1 MEKQTKII
9 RERFVRVVKKEVSRT
24 AKAENDGKGCSR
36 KGIAMRS
43 ENKSVIRGVICLI
56 VSLLILGGLIAWNEW
71 AGTRGPTGSEDDPFV
86 TALLDEPTCT
96 VFNCTVFVKTVFDPA
111 AFDAV
116 TPDERALIAAAVAE
130 TNIVGLPDGTY
141 PMFHPEHVK
150 QVILDQIERHGTTLE
165 AVVARARE
173 YMVAAIPASRM
184 ELTVRVT
191 ECITDQDDR
200 RVKEELGFL
209 GRTLTDLGLDP
220 EKVERAILFTVAC
233 NPSADLDGIFRI
245 TGSEVDVETTFV
257 YLYEGKWYL
266 DPRNLDDD
274 LLDVGMSDRI
284 DLLETVTET
293 GTVRWVNGDHFRVGD
308 TVFRVTDPTAL
319 DGIEAGDSVRVER
332 YRYAEMKAE
341 LLIEERDTVTALN
354 AVSVEK
360 N

>member
-1 MEKQTKII
+1 
-9 RERFVRVVKKEVSRT
+9 
-24 AKAENDGKGCSR
+24 
-36 KGIAMRS
+36 MRNES
-43 ENKSVIRGVICLI
+43 KSAARGLICLI
-56 VSLLILGGLIAWNEW
+56 VSLLILGGLIACSELT
-71 AGTRGPTGSEDDPFV
+71 GTNGPTGREDDPFV
-86 TALLDEPTCT
+86 TALLDEPTCS
-96 VFNCTVFVKTVFDPA
+96 VFVKVGFVSA

-130 TNIVGLPDGTY
+130 TDIVGLPDGTY

-150 QVILDQIERHGTTLE
+150 QVILDPIERHGATLE

-173 YMVAAIPASRM
+173 YWVAAIPASRM

-191 ECITDQDDR
+191 GCITDQDDR

-220 EKVERAILFTVAC
+220 KKIGRVIGFTLSC
-233 NPSADLDGIFRI
+233 DPSADLDGIFRI

-266 DPRNLDDD
+266 DPRNLSDD
-274 LLDVGMSDRI
+274 LLDIGMSDRV

-293 GTVRWVNGDHFRVGD
+293 GTVRWVNGDHFRMGD
-308 TVFRVTDPTAL
+308 TVFRVTDPSIL
-319 DGIEAGDSVRVER
+319 DGIEAGDSVRVVR
-332 YRYAEMKAE
+332 YGDVWMRAE
-341 LLIEERDTVTALN
+341 LLIEERDTVEIAN

>member
-1 MEKQTKII
+1 
-9 RERFVRVVKKEVSRT
+9 
-24 AKAENDGKGCSR
+24 
-36 KGIAMRS
+36 MRNES
-43 ENKSVIRGVICLI
+43 KSAARGLICLI
-56 VSLLILGGLIAWNEW
+56 VSLLILGGLIACSELTGAN
-71 AGTRGPTGSEDDPFV
+71 GPTGSEDDPFV
-86 TALLDEPTCT
+86 ATLLDEPTCT
-96 VFNCTVFVKTVFDPA
+96 VLVRTAFFQA
-111 AFDAV
+111 ALDAV

-130 TNIVGLPDGTY
+130 TDIVGIPDGTY

-173 YMVAAIPASRM
+173 YMVAVLPASRM
-184 ELTVRVT
+184 ALTFRVT
-191 ECITDQDDR
+191 GCITDQDDR

-220 EKVERAILFTVAC
+220 KKIGRVIGFTLSC
-233 NPSADLDGIFRI
+233 DPSADLDGIFRI

-266 DPRNLDDD
+266 DPRNLNDD
-274 LLDVGMSDRI
+274 LLDIGMSDRI

-293 GTVRWVNGDHFRVGD
+293 GTVRWARGNHFRVGD
-308 TVFRVTDPTAL
+308 TVYRVADPAIL
-319 DGIEAGDSVRVER
+319 DGIEPGDSVSVER
-332 YRYAEMKAE
+332 YRYAELKAE
-341 LLIEERDTVTALN
+341 LRIEERDTVTALN

>member
-24 AKAENDGKGCSR
+24 AKAENDGRGRSR

-43 ENKSVIRGVICLI
+43 ENKSVIRGVICLV
-56 VSLLILGGLIAWNEW
+56 VSLLILGGLIACSELT
-71 AGTRGPTGSEDDPFV
+71 GTNGPTGSEDDPFV
-86 TALLDEPTCT
+86 TALLDEPTCS
-96 VFNCTVFVKTVFDPA
+96 VFVKVGFVSA

-116 TPDERALIAAAVAE
+116 TPDERALIAEAVAE
-130 TNIVGLPDGTY
+130 TEIVGLPDGTY

-150 QVILDQIERHGTTLE
+150 QVILDKIERRGTTLE

-173 YMVAAIPASRM
+173 YMVAALPASRM
-184 ELTVRVT
+184 ELTFRVT
-191 ECITDQDDR
+191 GCITDQDDR

-220 EKVERAILFTVAC
+220 EKVERAILFTVALE
-233 NPSADLDGIFRI
+233 PAAEIDGIFRI
-245 TGSEVDVETTFV
+245 AGSEVDVETTFV

-284 DLLETVTET
+284 DLSETVTET

-308 TVFRVTDPTAL
+308 AVFRVTDPSIL
-319 DGIEAGDSVRVER
+319 DGIKAGDSVRVVR
-332 YRYAEMKAE
+332 YRYAELKAE
-341 LLIEERDTVTALN
+341 LLIEERDTVEIAN

>member
-24 AKAENDGKGCSR
+24 AKAENDGKGRSR

-43 ENKSVIRGVICLI
+43 ENKSVIRGVIYLV
-56 VSLLILGGLIAWNEW
+56 VSLLILGGLIALNEL
-71 AGTRGPTGSEDDPFV
+71 AGSRGPTGSEDDPFV

-96 VFNCTVFVKTVFDPA
+96 VLVRTAFVPA

-130 TNIVGLPDGTY
+130 TDFVGLPDGTY
-141 PMFHPEHVK
+141 PMFHPEQVK
-150 QVILDQIERHGTTLE
+150 KEILDKIERRGTTLE

-173 YMVAAIPASRM
+173 YWVAAIPASRM

-191 ECITDQDDR
+191 GCITDQDDR
-200 RVKEELGFL
+200 LVKEELGFL

-220 EKVERAILFTVAC
+220 EKVERAIGFTLAWE
-233 NPSADLDGIFRI
+233 PEIEFDGIFRI
-245 TGSEVDVETTFV
+245 SGGEDGDEMTFV
-257 YLYEGKWYL
+257 YQYNGKWYL

-274 LLDVGMSDRI
+274 LLDVGMVDRF

-319 DGIEAGDSVRVER
+319 DGIEPGDSVSVER
-332 YRYAEMKAE
+332 YRYAELKAE
-341 LLIEERDTVTALN
+341 LQIEERDTVTALN

-360 N
+360 NRP

>member
-1 MEKQTKII
+1 M
-9 RERFVRVVKKEVSRT
+9 SRT
-24 AKAENDGKGCSR
+24 AKAENDGKGRSR
-36 KGIAMRS
+36 KGKNMRS
-43 ENKSVIRGVICLI
+43 ENKSVIRGVICLV
-56 VSLLILGGLIAWNEW
+56 VSLLILGGLIALNEL
-71 AGTRGPTGSEDDPFV
+71 AGSRGPTGSEDDPFV
-86 TALLDEPTCT
+86 TALLDEPTCS
-96 VFNCTVFVKTVFDPA
+96 VFVKVGFVSA

-116 TPDERALIAAAVAE
+116 TPDERALIAEAVTE
-130 TNIVGLPDGTY
+130 TDIVGLPDGTY

-150 QVILDQIERHGTTLE
+150 QVILDPIERHGTTLE

-173 YMVAAIPASRM
+173 YWVAAIPASRM

-191 ECITDQDDR
+191 GCITDQDDR

-220 EKVERAILFTVAC
+220 KKIGRVIGFTLSC

-257 YLYEGKWYL
+257 YRYDGKWYL
-266 DPRNLDDD
+266 DPRNLNDD
-274 LLDVGMSDRI
+274 LLDIGMSDRV

-308 TVFRVTDPTAL
+308 TVYRVADPAIL
-319 DGIEAGDSVRVER
+319 GGIEPGDSVSVER
-332 YRYAEMKAE
+332 YRYAELKAE
-341 LLIEERDTVTALN
+341 LQIEERDTVTALN